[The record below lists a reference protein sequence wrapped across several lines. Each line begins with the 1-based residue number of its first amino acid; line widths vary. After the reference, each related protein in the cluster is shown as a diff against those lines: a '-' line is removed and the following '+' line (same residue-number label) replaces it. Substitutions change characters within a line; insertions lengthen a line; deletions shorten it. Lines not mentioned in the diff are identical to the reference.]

1 MKTAKSAFET
11 NSFPHDVSRIY
22 KYIRKATGHD
32 KIPAIVSYNSVSV
45 TSNVDKAS
53 LFNDYFYSV
62 FTQSSY
68 TIPPV
73 SDIPTPTITCSDI
86 DITEEEVL
94 HALISLDP
102 SKSVGY
108 DQISPKLLKHCA
120 PALYSV
126 LHHLFRLCLDQSYI
140 PSDWR
145 MHLITPI
152 LKSRDK
158 SQVTNYR
165 PISLLCITSKILE
178 RLVYNHLME
187 FIGNSFSP
195 AQFGFRK
202 RHSTLQQLLSFLFK
216 VYNSINAHSQTDVIY
231 LDFKKAFDRVAHNE
245 LLFKLRSAGITGKV
259 WNWLQAYLS
268 HRLQCVTV
276 NNCLSEPLPV
286 ISGVPQGS
294 ILGPLLFL
302 IFVNDLPSTVSSST
316 VLLFADDTKCSH
328 SLLFSAARFKPTVN
342 VE

>member
-1 MKTAKSAFET
+1 M
-11 NSFPHDVSRIY
+11 
-22 KYIRKATGHD
+22 
-32 KIPAIVSYNSVSV
+32 
-45 TSNVDKAS
+45 DKAS

-73 SDIPTPTITCSDI
+73 SDILTPTITCSDI
-86 DITEEEVL
+86 DITEEEVF

-102 SKSVGY
+102 SKSAGY

-152 LKSRDK
+152 LKSGDK
-158 SQVTNYR
+158 SQVTNHR

-187 FIGNSFSP
+187 IPS
-195 AQFGFRK
+195 
-202 RHSTLQQLLSFLFK
+202 HLLSLDSGRGTPHF
-216 VYNSINAHSQTDVIY
+216 NS
-231 LDFKKAFDRVAHNE
+231 
-245 LLFKLRSAGITGKV
+245 
-259 WNWLQAYLS
+259 
-268 HRLQCVTV
+268 
-276 NNCLSEPLPV
+276 
-286 ISGVPQGS
+286 
-294 ILGPLLFL
+294 
-302 IFVNDLPSTVSSST
+302 
-316 VLLFADDTKCSH
+316 CS
-328 SLLFSAARFKPTVN
+328 LFSLMSTIQSTPTLKLMSSI
-342 VE
+342 